1 MATLLPPNKLV
12 DVVFALP
19 KTEVVPKL
27 GFDGDAGAVPPKI
40 DAVLVALF
48 AALPPKIFWA
58 GFAAAAAVAKMFPV
72 DVGGLADD
80 AGVDD
85 SPKLAN
91 DNDDVLSAGLA
102 PKTLGG
108 CCWFNDVSGVLA
120 PPKILVV
127 VLVVGTELAL
137 KCEVC

>member
-91 DNDDVLSAGLA
+91 DNDVLSAGLA
-102 PKTLGG
+102 PKTLDG
-108 CCWFNDVSGVLA
+108 CCWFDDVSGVLA

-137 KCEVC
+137 KCEIC